1 MDLMGEIQSLKRLN
15 TEKDQTIKVLE
26 CRVADLEQYSRMNNV
41 IISGLKTRHR
51 SYASVTA
58 PENGPEGREGDHA
71 ESESLEQQV
80 VGFLGSKGIS
90 VDRSDIEACHTL
102 PTRTKGANPVIIIR
116 FTNRK
121 NKISILKQ
129 GRKLKGTEVYIN
141 EHLTRR
147 NGEIARR
154 ARILRKQSKIQ
165 STWTASCKV
174 VIKLNGTTT
183 TEDGKV
189 MVIND
194 IGDLDRFDV

>member
-1 MDLMGEIQSLKRLN
+1 M
-15 TEKDQTIKVLE
+15 
-26 CRVADLEQYSRMNNV
+26 ADLEQYSRMNNV

-58 PENGPEGREGDHA
+58 PENGPAGREGDH
-71 ESESLEQQV
+71 SEPYDT
-80 VGFLGSKGIS
+80 GN
-90 VDRSDIEACHTL
+90 T
-102 PTRTKGANPVIIIR
+102 

-121 NKISILKQ
+121 NKISILKR

-141 EHLTRR
+141 KHLTRR

-174 VIKLNGTTT
+174 FIKLNGTTT

-194 IGDLDRFDV
+194 IGDLDRFNV